1 MSGKKASEK
10 SPGIPVLASPMRQDA
25 SMTEDS
31 DITKPR
37 PCKCGCGRI
46 FKPTTKHN
54 KFFDDHRKRFWL
66 NKNSGAIAISKIR
79 KDHAA
84 ILTRLGRL
92 EKHFGIGKGEHE

>member
-10 SPGIPVLASPMRQDA
+10 TRGIPVLASPMRLDA
-25 SMTEDS
+25 SMTEDF

-54 KFFDDHRKRFWL
+54 KFFEDHRKRFWI
-66 NKNSGAIAISKIR
+66 NKNSGPIAISKIR

-84 ILTRLGRL
+84 ILARLDRIESQL
-92 EKHFGIGKGEHE
+92 GIKS